1 MVDRATETEGL
12 ESARRELEE
21 ANAALARREEM
32 LRQAEA
38 ISGFGSWEWDVASD
52 EVHWSDQMFR
62 IYGLD
67 KHSFVLTPE
76 KVRDLYHPDDREYAR
91 SVVHAAVTTRQP
103 FQFEYRI
110 VRPSG
115 EIRVLHSFG
124 RPESSDPDRFRL
136 FGVVQDITERKETEK
151 VLADA
156 LSRERI
162 ARVGAERANAELE
175 SFVYTV
181 SHDLNGPVISV
192 LGYVDL
198 FETDFGATLPDE
210 AKFYLERIKASGI
223 FMQSLISDLLE
234 LSRIG
239 RVQTEPEMVD
249 LEELILKL
257 VEESRSAI
265 DDVAVEI
272 AGDMPPVHMN
282 PARARQLFGNLM
294 KNSVDHSGRSDV
306 RIAVTAEEENDL
318 VSISFSDNGP
328 GIPADKRDR
337 VFGVFERLDV
347 SHGGTGMGL
356 AICKRIVETIG
367 GQIWIV
373 DSDAGTDVRVS
384 LPRWRGEA

>member
-1 MVDRATETEGL
+1 MGTEGA

-21 ANAALARREEM
+21 VNAALARREEM

-38 ISGFGSWEWDVASD
+38 ISGFGSWEWDVATD

-67 KHSFVLTPE
+67 QDSFVLTPD
-76 KVRDLYHPDDREYAR
+76 KVRELYHPDDRDYAR
-91 SVVHAAVTTRQP
+91 AIVAAAISTKQP

-115 EIRVLHSFG
+115 EVRVLHSFG
-124 RPESSDPDRFRL
+124 RPDSSVPDRVRL

-162 ARVGAERANAELE
+162 ARVGAERANTELE

-181 SHDLNGPVISV
+181 SHDLNGPLISV

-198 FETDFGATLPDE
+198 FETDFGATLPGE

-239 RVQTEPEMVD
+239 RLQTEPEMVD
-249 LEELILKL
+249 LEELLL
-257 VEESRSAI
+257 ELADESGSGATGMTV
-265 DDVAVEI
+265 DVAQGLPSVY
-272 AGDMPPVHMN
+272 MN
-282 PARARQLFGNLM
+282 PARARQLFANLM
-294 KNSVDHSGRSDV
+294 QNSVRHAGRSDV
-306 RIAVTAEEENDL
+306 RIAVTAEAENNGL
-318 VSISFSDNGP
+318 VTVSFSDNGP
-328 GIPADKRDR
+328 GIPAEMRDR
-337 VFGVFERLDV
+337 VFGVFERLGV
-347 SHGGTGMGL
+347 TNEGTGMGL
-356 AICKRIVETIG
+356 AICKRIVETNG
-367 GQIWIV
+367 GRIWIA
-373 DSDAGTDVRVS
+373 DAAAGTDVHVS
-384 LPRWRGEA
+384 LPRGSGVD